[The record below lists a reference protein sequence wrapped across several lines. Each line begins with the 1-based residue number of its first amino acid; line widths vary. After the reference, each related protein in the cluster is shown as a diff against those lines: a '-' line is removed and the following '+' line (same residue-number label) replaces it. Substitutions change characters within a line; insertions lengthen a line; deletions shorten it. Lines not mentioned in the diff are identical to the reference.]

1 MKCDLQ
7 LWSRKAPV
15 SELLQSQRLSEAWW
29 WWCFRPISDPS
40 DSKHADETQTS
51 EESTHALYSETFLLW
66 LDHKLLNF
74 RICK

>member
-29 WWCFRPISDPS
+29 WWWWWWWWFRPISDPS
-40 DSKHADETQTS
+40 DSKQTCRWD
-51 EESTHALYSETFLLW
+51 TDIRGIHTCFILW
-66 LDHKLLNF
+66 NF
-74 RICK
+74 PVQITSY